1 MTGLITQTNLN
12 QHDDL
17 YAEIVSLFDNQSD
30 EQSLKSMAK
39 LVLILANHIGDESIV
54 SEAVEFVRASAF
66 ERKGENDAQ

>member
-1 MTGLITQTNLN
+1 MTRLITQTNLT

-17 YAEIVSLFDNQSD
+17 YAEIVSLFDDQSD

-39 LVLILANHIGDESIV
+39 LVLILANHIGDENIV
-54 SEAVEFVRASAF
+54 SDAVSLVRASAF